1 MRIMFLIV
9 LLFPLA
15 LARAEVAAQVT
26 ENRLPAWMKPFYNH
40 GLLVTLDDNDQVIA
54 LITSRIMNDNL
65 LARLKSLPRLRELH
79 IEVTQGITPA
89 GLANLG
95 ELRTLEKLT
104 LYEVNAEGP
113 RSAMSRFTASLACR
127 SCTTCRSA
135 NAGQRMPAQAIG
147 STVAIDRVSMY
158 QERSSDRRG
167 LGVNRQD
174 SRLTLQPSG
183 VLRLFPWCFLCWC
196 FRR

>member
-26 ENRLPAWMKPFYNH
+26 ENRLPAWMKPFYDH

-89 GLANLG
+89 GLAHLG

-113 RSAMSRFTASLACR
+113 SPRRCRDSQPRWLAGLAR
-127 SCTTCRSA
+127 LVD
-135 NAGQRMPAQAIG
+135 QRMRDNGCRARQLDQLSQLTAP
-147 STVAIDRVSMY
+147 SLY
-158 QERSSDRRG
+158 QEG
-167 LGVNRQD
+167 H
-174 SRLTLQPSG
+174 LTDAALESIGKIPA
-183 VLRLFPWCFLCWC
+183 
-196 FRR
+196 

>member
-26 ENRLPAWMKPFYNH
+26 ENRLPAWMKPFYDH

-89 GLANLG
+89 GLAHLG

-113 RSAMSRFTASLACR
+113 RLGDVAIHSLAGLPVLHDLSISECG
-127 SCTTCRSA
+127 TTD
-135 NAGQRMPAQAIG
+135 AGARQLDQLSQLTAL
-147 STVAIDRVSMY
+147 SMY
-158 QERSSDRRG
+158 QEG
-167 LGVNRQD
+167 H
-174 SRLTLQPSG
+174 LTDAALESIGKIPA
-183 VLRLFPWCFLCWC
+183 
-196 FRR
+196 